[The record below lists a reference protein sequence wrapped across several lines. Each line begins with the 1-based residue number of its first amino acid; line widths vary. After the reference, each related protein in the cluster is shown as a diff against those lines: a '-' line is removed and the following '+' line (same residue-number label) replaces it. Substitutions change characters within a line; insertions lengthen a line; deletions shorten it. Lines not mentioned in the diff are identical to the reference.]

1 MNFGKNI
8 LKLFIILYLH
18 YEELNDNINKEI
30 KSNSN
35 EKYFL
40 INGEFIKKYKE
51 HYNYQQIINKLQND
65 ENVKSVFSQNKKHIL
80 DCVKNKKNYETN
92 ISLIVQQFK
101 DEFIF
106 ELGNKRK
113 NQNELKHNLVNNN
126 SIKFKKAQTTS
137 RLILVYFDGQEM
149 VNSEFIE
156 LFKKIED
163 EQIIQLLIAQ
173 EITCLLGEKKVFINI
188 VYSQYFYIDVGHFIN
203 NILESDLL
211 VYFYKSQN
219 IDEFIFKIKAMSFDK
234 FLLPHLKNLQEKNS
248 SFIADDNG
256 INFGKILK
264 LKELSKNYYD
274 LKKI

>member
-1 MNFGKNI
+1 MDGKYIKLISAAFKRMNYINAINDERLNKNIFIHYFDESLKPKISNEIKDKNDNSDTINFGKNI

-18 YEELNDNINKEI
+18 YEELNENINKEI

-65 ENVKSVFSQNKKHIL
+65 ENVKSVFSKNKKQIL
-80 DCVKNKKNYETN
+80 DCVKNKKNYGTN

-101 DEFIF
+101 DEFIL

-163 EQIIQLLIAQ
+163 EQMIQLLIAQ
-173 EITCLLGEKKVFINI
+173 EITCLLGEKK
-188 VYSQYFYIDVGHFIN
+188 Y
-203 NILESDLL
+203 L
-211 VYFYKSQN
+211 
-219 IDEFIFKIKAMSFDK
+219 
-234 FLLPHLKNLQEKNS
+234 
-248 SFIADDNG
+248 
-256 INFGKILK
+256 
-264 LKELSKNYYD
+264 
-274 LKKI
+274 

>member
-1 MNFGKNI
+1 MG
-8 LKLFIILYLH
+8 
-18 YEELNDNINKEI
+18 
-30 KSNSN
+30 
-35 EKYFL
+35 
-40 INGEFIKKYKE
+40 
-51 HYNYQQIINKLQND
+51 
-65 ENVKSVFSQNKKHIL
+65 
-80 DCVKNKKNYETN
+80 CVGDKKNYGTN
-92 ISLIVQQFK
+92 ISLIVHQFK
-101 DEFIF
+101 DEFIL

-126 SIKFKKAQTTS
+126 SIIFKKAQTTS
-137 RLILVYFDGQEM
+137 GSILVYFDGQEM

-163 EQIIQLLIAQ
+163 EQIIQILFAQ

-211 VYFYKSQN
+211 IYFYKSQN
-219 IDEFIFKIKAMSFDK
+219 LDEFIFKIKSMSFEK

-248 SFIADDNG
+248 SFIADDKG
-256 INFGKILK
+256 LYFGKILK

-274 LKKI
+274 LNKLNLVE

>member
-1 MNFGKNI
+1 M
-8 LKLFIILYLH
+8 
-18 YEELNDNINKEI
+18 
-30 KSNSN
+30 
-35 EKYFL
+35 
-40 INGEFIKKYKE
+40 
-51 HYNYQQIINKLQND
+51 
-65 ENVKSVFSQNKKHIL
+65 

-173 EITCLLGEKKVFINI
+173 EITCLLGEKKV
-188 VYSQYFYIDVGHFIN
+188 S
-203 NILESDLL
+203 
-211 VYFYKSQN
+211 
-219 IDEFIFKIKAMSFDK
+219 
-234 FLLPHLKNLQEKNS
+234 
-248 SFIADDNG
+248 
-256 INFGKILK
+256 
-264 LKELSKNYYD
+264 
-274 LKKI
+274 